1 MFYLLCIVSSF
12 FAFANPFFQVGFL
25 VIFYPLLFIHISNEC
40 NELKASIKLSWITG
54 SIIYSSCL
62 YWISYPVYIYSN
74 VPLLV
79 AIACPIL
86 LGLYL
91 GIYSGIFGG
100 ILFFIKR
107 SNWFIKGLIAGL
119 TWSSLEYIRAYF
131 LTGFPWINIPQAL
144 IHYTKFIQPIKIMG
158 EALFSG
164 IIVIIVAWIYEVKN
178 RKIIPPIAGV
188 VCILLI
194 YIWGSFLY
202 NKNIDYKSEIKA
214 IIVQGNIN
222 QYVKWDK
229 KYQLA
234 TLKRYI
240 NLTNKALHNEDNN
253 ALVVWPETAMPFYIQ
268 ERNILSYKLLN
279 YVRKRKIILLT
290 GAPGYKIDKDKIRWY
305 NRAYL
310 IYNGR
315 IRDYYD
321 KVHLVPFGEYIPFG
335 KILGFLG
342 KIVEGPGD
350 FSSGKVLKPLKI
362 KDLAI
367 GTLICY
373 EIIFPDLVAKLV
385 ENRANLIVNIS
396 NDAWFGNSSGP
407 YQHLNLAIL
416 KAIETNRFIIRATNS
431 GISAII
437 SPKGEI
443 VKKLSLNREGFLKTN
458 VFLIENYTFYVKYH
472 TIIKV
477 VTILLCV
484 FLLFIFQVTTH

>member
-1 MFYLLCIVSSF
+1 MFYLLCIICTF
-12 FAFANPFFQVGFL
+12 FAFANPFLQIGFL

-40 NELKASIKLSWITG
+40 DKLKDSIKLSWIAG

-62 YWISYPVYIYSN
+62 YWIAYPIYTYSN

-86 LGLYL
+86 IGLYL
-91 GIYSGIFGG
+91 GIYSGIFSG

-107 SNWFIKGLIAGL
+107 NNWFIKGLIASL

-144 IHYTKFIQPIKIMG
+144 THYTKFIQPIQIMG
-158 EALFSG
+158 ESLFSG
-164 IIVIIVAWIYEVKN
+164 IIVIIVVWIYEAKN

-188 VCILLI
+188 VSILLI

-214 IIVQGNIN
+214 IIIQGNIN

-229 KYQLA
+229 KYQLS
-234 TLKRYI
+234 TLKKYI
-240 NLTNKALHNEDNN
+240 ELTDKSLDNKGNN
-253 ALVVWPETAMPFYIQ
+253 TLVVWPETAMPFYLQ
-268 ERNILSYKLLN
+268 ERNMLSYKLLN
-279 YVRKRKIILLT
+279 YLREKKIILLT
-290 GAPGYKIDKDKIRWY
+290 GAPAYKIDKDKIRWY

-335 KILGFLG
+335 KVLGFLG

-350 FSSGKVLKPLKI
+350 FSSGRVLKPLKI

-373 EIIFPDLVAKLV
+373 EIIFPDLVAQLV
-385 ENRANLIVNIS
+385 KNKANLIVNIS

-443 VKKLSLNREGFLKTN
+443 VKKLSLNREGFLKSN
-458 VFLIENYTFYVKYH
+458 VFLIEDYTFYVKYH
-472 TIIKV
+472 KIIEV
-477 VTILLCV
+477 LTILLCV
-484 FLLFIFQVTTH
+484 FLLFINIIV